1 MKQHLKRH
9 MGNISIIA
17 MTTELAVF
25 VAMHKQM
32 AANYTKELKL

>member
-1 MKQHLKRH
+1 